1 MCKDFL
7 CIFNVYCRNINLHCT
22 DCSGTEECNI
32 CTFLY
37 DCPHKNLNKNNEEK
51 KEG

>member
-7 CIFNVYCRNINLHCT
+7 CIFNDYCKDIKFPCT
-22 DCSGTEECNI
+22 ECCGIGKCTLCVSYFDCTQ
-32 CTFLY
+32 
-37 DCPHKNLNKNNEEK
+37 KNKNKDNEEK